1 MFGNISYISLINN
14 ILKSKAGTKY
24 KIPNIVCLFY
34 LSLTLE
40 PAVKLKEVVF
50 YGSNNSQAHIINKQ
64 R

>member
-1 MFGNISYISLINN
+1 M
-14 ILKSKAGTKY
+14 
-24 KIPNIVCLFY
+24 FY

-64 R
+64 WIWTKLNANENLRLVS